1 MVGDATAVGIFA
13 VFVAMTLAI
22 TGWASRRARTASQ
35 FYAAGGAV
43 TPGQNGLAIAGD
55 YLSAGSFLGTISVF
69 HAFGVDGLLYA
80 VGAAAGWPLVTCLIA
95 ERLRAL
101 GQYTFSDVLSRRL
114 SGRPIR
120 AMTTLSTLLICGG
133 YLISQMVGA
142 GTLVQALFGIPY
154 TAAVILVGALMTIYV
169 RFGGMLATTW
179 IQIIK
184 ASILIAS
191 AFLMT
196 FLLLHRF
203 GYSFTAVAD
212 AAASTRPD
220 PTSFLRPQGLLNG
233 SFDAVGLALA
243 FAFGPCGMPH
253 VLMRFFTV
261 SDARSARKSLVYAS
275 SLIVLFQLLVIVL
288 GIGAIALVNGA
299 PFLNGQGALIGGSN
313 MAAVYLAWYLGGNW
327 LFGVVAAVT
336 FATILAVVSGLT
348 LTAASAV
355 SHDFY
360 RYVLRPARVTEGT
373 EIRVSKAAT
382 LVIGCVAVVSG
393 LVFRNQNIGFLATL
407 PLVLAASCNCPI
419 LLLSIYWKRLTT
431 AGAIAGG
438 LTGLVLSTVLI
449 VLGPKVWQGTFGH
462 AKALF
467 PHDYPT
473 AVAGAMALFIAWSVS
488 LATRGSESKYPTQS
502 Q

>member
-1 MVGDATAVGIFA
+1 MDRLTGDATAIGIFA
-13 VFVAMTLAI
+13 GFVALTLAI
-22 TGWASRRARTASQ
+22 TLWASRRARTAAQ
-35 FYAAGGAV
+35 FYAAEGAV
-43 TPGQNGLAIAGD
+43 TPAQNGLAIAGD

-95 ERLRAL
+95 ERLRTL

-114 SGRPIR
+114 SSRPIR
-120 AMTTLSTLLICGG
+120 AMTTFSTLLICGG

-154 TAAVILVGALMTIYV
+154 TVSVILVGALMTIYV
-169 RFGGMLATTW
+169 RFGGMVATTW
-179 IQIIK
+179 IQIVK
-184 ASILIAS
+184 ASVLIAS
-191 AFLMT
+191 ALFMS
-196 FLLLHRF
+196 FLLMHRF
-203 GYSFTAVAD
+203 GYSFAAVTH
-212 AAASTRPD
+212 AAASTRSD
-220 PTSFLRPQGLLNG
+220 PAAFLRPQGLLKG

-261 SDARSARKSLVYAS
+261 KDASSARKSLVYAS
-275 SLIVLFQLLVIVL
+275 SLIVLFQLLVIAL
-288 GIGAIALVNGA
+288 GIGAIALVRGV
-299 PFLNGQGALIGGSN
+299 PFGGSN

-360 RYVLRPARVTEGT
+360 RYVLCPAEATERT

-382 LVIGCVAVVSG
+382 LVIGCVAIALG

-407 PLVLAASCNCPI
+407 PLVLAASCNSPI

-431 AGAIAGG
+431 LGAVAGG
-438 LTGLVLSTVLI
+438 LTGLIVSTVLI

-462 AKALF
+462 ATALF

-473 AVAGAMALFIAWSVS
+473 AIAGALALFIAWSFSVAQCS
-488 LATRGSESKYPTQS
+488 RNSSRT
-502 Q
+502 